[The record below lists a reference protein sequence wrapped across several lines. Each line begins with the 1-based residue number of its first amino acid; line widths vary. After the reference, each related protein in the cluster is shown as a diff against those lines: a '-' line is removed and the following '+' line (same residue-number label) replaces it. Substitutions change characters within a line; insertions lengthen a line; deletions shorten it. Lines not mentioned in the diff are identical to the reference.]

1 MTSHALPRKVAW
13 FARLGYVARGV
24 VYALIGVLA
33 LDGSARGADAA
44 MATITQQPFGKFL
57 MGLLVAGLIAYA
69 LWRFYQAIAD
79 PDNEGDDG
87 KALAKRFGRFVSGLL
102 YGALAWLGIA
112 HLTGGGRDSGGQDLL
127 QRVMGWEYG
136 EWVIGAIAL
145 GTAITGLYQVWKGWT
160 ADFDRLDIP
169 ADKRSWAIPVCRI
182 GVAARGVVWLVISW
196 LFVEIIQRSQ
206 AQPIGIGEALQ
217 QLQSQTGGR
226 WALAAVAAGLIAF
239 GIYSFLQAR
248 YRRIEDDSGTGTS
261 RPVYTGPP
269 PDLRD

>member
-24 VYALIGVLA
+24 VYALIGALA
-33 LDGSARGADAA
+33 LDGSARGADSA
-44 MATITQQPFGKFL
+44 MATITEQPFGKFL
-57 MGLLVAGLIAYA
+57 VGLLVAGLIAYA
-69 LWRFYQAIAD
+69 LWRIYQAIAD

-87 KALAKRFGRFVSGLL
+87 KALAIRAGRFISGLL
-102 YGALAWLGIA
+102 YGAFAWLGIT
-112 HLTGGGRDSGGQDLL
+112 HLSGGGRDGGGQDLL

-145 GTAITGLYQVWKGWT
+145 GTAITGLYQLWKGWT

-169 ADKRSWAIPVCRI
+169 ADKRGWAIPVCRI

-217 QLQSQTGGR
+217 QLQSGTGGR
-226 WALAAVAAGLIAF
+226 WALFAVAAGLVAF

-248 YRRIEDDSGTGTS
+248 YRRIEDDSGASGPDFS
-261 RPVYTGPP
+261 RTGPP
-269 PDLRD
+269 PGLRD